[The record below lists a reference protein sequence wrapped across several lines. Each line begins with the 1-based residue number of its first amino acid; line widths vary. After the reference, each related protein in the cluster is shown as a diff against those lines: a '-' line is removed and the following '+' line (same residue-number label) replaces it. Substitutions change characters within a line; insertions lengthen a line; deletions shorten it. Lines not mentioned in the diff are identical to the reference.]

1 MPGRGQGGNAANA
14 LKSEKSAVAQQ
25 GAPGQGLN
33 LGERWFKPSTSLRS
47 KLLQAPTPLDAD
59 DKGEAWPMWPLFIFF
74 YISIFSNS
82 IWPLDLDRWLWQGP
96 AADGNL
102 SPSSAR
108 RWWRRPASACSPR
121 PRRARRRGRT
131 SSRSKGSSSRSLA
144 AALYRSSTLP
154 ARRKKA
160 NRLRDPLEFC
170 KIEYICFCSG
180 EMSIRNICL
189 SQYHVSKLNISGKG
203 FQVQR

>member
-1 MPGRGQGGNAANA
+1 
-14 LKSEKSAVAQQ
+14 
-25 GAPGQGLN
+25 
-33 LGERWFKPSTSLRS
+33 
-47 KLLQAPTPLDAD
+47 
-59 DKGEAWPMWPLFIFF
+59 MWPLFIFF

-82 IWPLDLDRWLWQGP
+82 ICPLDLDRWLWQGP

-108 RWWRRPASACSPR
+108 RWWRPPASACSPR

-189 SQYHVSKLNISGKG
+189 SQYHVSNSIYQAKASKFKGTLETLETVLSRPSALGMSDPIWGPLIHIFVDERRSAKDKVFRPSKL
-203 FQVQR
+203 

>member
-1 MPGRGQGGNAANA
+1 MTKVRLGRCGRF
-14 LKSEKSAVAQQ
+14 V
-25 GAPGQGLN
+25 
-33 LGERWFKPSTSLRS
+33 
-47 KLLQAPTPLDAD
+47 
-59 DKGEAWPMWPLFIFF
+59 IFF
-74 YISIFSNS
+74 YICLFLYS

-108 RWWRRPASACSPR
+108 RWWRPRASACSPR
-121 PRRARRRGRT
+121 PRRARRRGRA
-131 SSRSKGSSSRSLA
+131 SSRSRGSSSRSLA

-154 ARRKKA
+154 ARRRKA
-160 NRLRDPLEFC
+160 NRLRAPLEFC

-189 SQYHVSKLNISGKG
+189 SQYHVSKQNISGKG

>member
-59 DKGEAWPMWPLFIFF
+59 DKGEPWSMWLFFIFF
-74 YISIFSNS
+74 IFFCICLFLYS

-108 RWWRRPASACSPR
+108 RWWRPRASACSPR
-121 PRRARRRGRT
+121 PRRARRRGRA
-131 SSRSKGSSSRSLA
+131 SSRSRGSSSRSLA

-154 ARRKKA
+154 ARRRKA
-160 NRLRDPLEFC
+160 NRLRDPP
-170 KIEYICFCSG
+170 
-180 EMSIRNICL
+180 
-189 SQYHVSKLNISGKG
+189 
-203 FQVQR
+203 

>member
-59 DKGEAWPMWPLFIFF
+59 DKGEAWSMWPFCYIFLYLSF
-74 YISIFSNS
+74 LYS

-108 RWWRRPASACSPR
+108 RWWRPRASACSPR
-121 PRRARRRGRT
+121 PRRARRRGRA
-131 SSRSKGSSSRSLA
+131 SSRSRGSSSRSLA

-154 ARRKKA
+154 ARRRKA
-160 NRLRDPLEFC
+160 NRLKDPP
-170 KIEYICFCSG
+170 
-180 EMSIRNICL
+180 
-189 SQYHVSKLNISGKG
+189 
-203 FQVQR
+203 